1 MVKKKNKRKSQMGN
15 LTGKTKPKVKAGNH
29 PYTNMTSK
37 LATIRRG
44 KHKCRKW
51 EIERPAS

>member
-1 MVKKKNKRKSQMGN
+1 MRN

-51 EIERPAS
+51 EIERPAI